1 MRGAARGVSSGD
13 GEVNQPEAGPNAT
26 MDFRSE
32 KNGLFFDFFKNS
44 RKHHA
49 IASIFRDYAGT

>member
-1 MRGAARGVSSGD
+1 MSSGD
-13 GEVNQPEAGPNAT
+13 GEVGQPEAGPNAT